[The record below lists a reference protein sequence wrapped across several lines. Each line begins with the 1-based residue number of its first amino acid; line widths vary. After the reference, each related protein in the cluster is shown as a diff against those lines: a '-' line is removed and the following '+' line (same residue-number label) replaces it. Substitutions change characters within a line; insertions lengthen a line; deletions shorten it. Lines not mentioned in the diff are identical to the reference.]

1 MSPFEPLADAEDEID
16 PEVYDKSYIS
26 AKMILNDTANGGGNI
41 ATVKSRVTDISGQG
55 VGVAKNNLLL
65 DSQDYGIEM
74 EDGTM
79 NRLFANKIAEN
90 IYSQLD
96 DKGREMIKF
105 NEIIDH
111 RKNEAAM
118 TKENGFT

>member
-1 MSPFEPLADAEDEID
+1 
-16 PEVYDKSYIS
+16 
-26 AKMILNDTANGGGNI
+26 
-41 ATVKSRVTDISGQG
+41 
-55 VGVAKNNLLL
+55 
-65 DSQDYGIEM
+65 M
-74 EDGTM
+74 EDGMTD
-79 NRLFANKIAEN
+79 RLFANKIAEN

-118 TKENGFT
+118 TKENGFTQLSHGHKKCKPTTRGWQVLVKWNVETMT